1 MAILQNFEDRREAE
15 RKHSVAPEHQTLQ
28 GCHYKRIRTPTG
40 AIKGNYNVWLVD
52 SINYD
57 TSLYSKRTFQEES
70 MRNGMKCVKGDGKD
84 QGIYRQ
90 EAGRYGTYSDLE
102 TTKYTSLGMELFK
115 DIHPAIPL
123 EQQINTKYKAPLF
136 DEYAIVSTLVEGGID
151 VWPKEATKVHEENE
165 NAESIPEVKT
175 EIPSKQEPEHYD
187 LTEKNRAFFERDQI
201 SHNERPVLSD
211 RQKEI
216 MLAHLFDKKVLV
228 IDGGP
233 GTGKSTTMIQRL
245 KLLLSN
251 EFYSDKEYA
260 NFNFKHGTNWNLL
273 QTIYSDFLKQELEKK
288 ENNKLWMFFSPTS
301 QLNSFLRSSLEKEG
315 LQYPEQSTKI
325 WLEKHNSA
333 YRGYCL
339 ELGRDYY
346 KFSRNIT
353 IDTRSNAN
361 LNINPQQDYK
371 TFERSLLNVLNNKF
385 SGTYESILQKAEQTS
400 ISKNDVKDLS
410 APFASI
416 DSLFSKNTE
425 KFHTKEIV
433 SNRLE
438 KFSQRIIE
446 KINNVILKETKSL
459 ENGENIFWTICFL
472 KLRNN
477 NTILYKEAIA
487 NTQQNDTLNFE
498 KILEKLFSLIGGAYI
513 GKDTPLLG
521 YLLGLPSLPEK
532 NDIEATIK
540 SINNL
545 KTYLNNNNELDAL
558 KDLKFLSGNDS
569 DTIQKTTHFYQNLF
583 KSFINKVVEYYV
595 TNKGLLNDYG
605 LYNFIKSDIEQEWST
620 IQEIETLYTKALSNE
635 TKKLFDEYIQ
645 DTYENRYRSER
656 FHYESSDKL
665 QFQEISFLIY
675 AGNKLAQRLY
685 ELCKT
690 EFDSILERPKDS
702 THYDIIGGYNK
713 AWRIVIGIDEATDFV
728 PIELAAMNSLLH
740 PQYGCVTLSGDQM
753 QCFNND
759 GIKDWKQLE
768 NDIFDSGSDII
779 SLDISYRQTPSLL
792 NMAKKIYRRNTGKE
806 APYNAY
812 ISSYENEPQPLL
824 FKSDD
829 DDEKTTWIAKRIIAM
844 AKKNRLPA
852 TAIFYPIN
860 DKNAIEEFTEQLN
873 DIINEKG
880 GDFTII
886 SCFENR
892 EGEKVVVYPLNLV
905 KGLEFEAAFFF
916 NLDQIADP
924 TMQERFLYVGLSR
937 ATFYLGATSSSNWD
951 TELSKDFEQ
960 DLSKSNWPCLESEK
974 PAPPPKDNNVP
985 PPAPKN
991 EVPSAKTVVSSQNIV
1006 TQSSASIQPAIK
1018 PSNPQLIS
1026 PLDWAK
1032 EHEVNADI
1040 VVKLLCETGIRI
1052 TDLFTKISA
1061 SHYATILDRI
1071 KKVNDKSAQLS
1082 PKPLRSYK
1090 LTDSSIIDENGKI
1103 KPVDWSEAYGIK
1115 VDVVVRLLREAGV
1128 IVRTHMTRIDA
1139 EEYKKI
1145 ETATKAEIERQK
1157 ADERAKRSSLPRS
1170 VPTTLKENSQNPGG
1184 QKPNSTAED
1193 KHSKL
1198 DITRLK
1204 TKFHKL

>member
-1 MAILQNFEDRREAE
+1 MAILENFEERREAE

-28 GCHYKRIRTPTG
+28 GCHLKRIRGPRSV
-40 AIKGNYNVWLVD
+40 KGNFYVWLVD
-52 SINYD
+52 SFNYD

-84 QGIYRQ
+84 QDGKDQGIYRQ

-102 TTKYTSLGMELFK
+102 TTKNTRLGMNLFK
-115 DIHPAIPL
+115 DIHPALPL
-123 EQQINTKYKAPLF
+123 EQQINTKYKDPLF
-136 DEYAIVSTLVEGGID
+136 DEYAIVSTIVEGGID
-151 VWPKEATKVHEENE
+151 VWPKEATKVQEENE

-175 EIPSKQEPEHYD
+175 EIPPKQEPEHYE

-201 SHNERPVLSD
+201 SHNERPILSD

-245 KLLLSN
+245 KLFLSN

-315 LQYPEQSTKI
+315 LQYSEQSTKT
-325 WLEKHNSA
+325 WLEKDSSE
-333 YRGYCL
+333 YEGYCL
-339 ELGRDYY
+339 VLGRDSY
-346 KFSRNIT
+346 KFSRNIP

-371 TFERSLLNVLNNKF
+371 AFERILLNILNNKF
-385 SGTYESILQKAEQTS
+385 SGTCESILQKAEQAN

-446 KINNVILKETKSL
+446 KINNVILKETGSI
-459 ENGENIFWTICFL
+459 ENDENIFWTICFL

-477 NTILYKEAIA
+477 NTILYKEAITS
-487 NTQQNDTLNFE
+487 TQQNDSLNFE

-521 YLLGLPSLPEK
+521 YLLGLPSLPEE

-569 DTIQKTTHFYQNLF
+569 DTIQKTTHFYKKLF

-605 LYNFIKSDIEQEWST
+605 LYNFIKSDIEQEWFT
-620 IQEIETLYTKALSNE
+620 IQEIETLYAKALSNE
-635 TKKLFDEYIQ
+635 TKKLFEEYIQ
-645 DTYENRYRSER
+645 DAYENIYRKEQ
-656 FHYESSDKL
+656 FHYEFSDRL

-675 AGNKLAQRLY
+675 AGNKLAQKLY
-685 ELCKT
+685 KLCRA
-690 EFDSILERPKDS
+690 EFDSILARPKDP

-728 PIELAAMNSLLH
+728 PIELAAMASLQH

-768 NDIFDSGSDII
+768 KDIFDFGSDII

-792 NMAKKIYRRNTGKE
+792 NMAKKIYRRTTGKE

-829 DDEKTTWIAKRIIAM
+829 DDEKKTWIAKRIIAM

-860 DKNAIEEFTEQLN
+860 DENSIEKFTKQLN
-873 DIINEKG
+873 DIIYEKG
-880 GDFTII
+880 GDFTIA
-886 SCFENR
+886 SCFSKR
-892 EGEKVVVYPLNLV
+892 SEGKKVVVYPLNLV

-1006 TQSSASIQPAIK
+1006 TQSSASIQPAIR
-1018 PSNPQLIS
+1018 PSNPQFIS

-1032 EHEVNADI
+1032 KHNEDVHTVI
-1040 VVKLLCETGIRI
+1040 KLLRESNPHDIGP
-1052 TDLFTKISA
+1052 LTKVSVT
-1061 SHYATILDRI
+1061 HYSTMLDRI
-1071 KKVNDKSAQLS
+1071 KREKEKPEINKKIAALTKFSTYD
-1082 PKPLRSYK
+1082 PK
-1090 LTDSSIIDENGKI
+1090 EQI
-1103 KPVDWSEAYGIK
+1103 KPIDWANAHGIS
-1115 VDVVVRLLREAGV
+1115 VEVVMRLLRYAGV
-1128 IVRTHMTRIDA
+1128 TVRTQLSKVDASDYKQIEADA
-1139 EEYKKI
+1139 EAERRKI
-1145 ETATKAEIERQK
+1145 E
-1157 ADERAKRSSLPRS
+1157 ERAKRSSLPRS
-1170 VPTTLKENSQNPGG
+1170 VPTTLKENSQNSGG
-1184 QKPNSTAED
+1184 QKPNSNAED
-1193 KHSKL
+1193 MRRKP
-1198 DITRLK
+1198 DIARLK
-1204 TKFHKL
+1204 AKFHKL

>member
-1 MAILQNFEDRREAE
+1 MAILKNFEERRESE
-15 RKHSVAPEHQTLQ
+15 HQHSVDPKYQTLQ
-28 GCHYKRIRTPTG
+28 GCHHKRIRGPRG
-40 AIKGNYNVWLVD
+40 IKGNYYVWLVE

-102 TTKYTSLGMELFK
+102 TTKHTFLGMTLFK

-123 EQQINTKYKAPLF
+123 EQQINTKYKDPLF

-151 VWPKEATKVHEENE
+151 VWPKEATKVHEENKNVE
-165 NAESIPEVKT
+165 PESIPEIKS
-175 EIPSKQEPEHYD
+175 EDLPKQEPEHYE

-201 SHNERPVLSD
+201 SHNERPILSD

-371 TFERSLLNVLNNKF
+371 AFENTLLNILNDKF
-385 SGTYESILQKAEQTS
+385 SITCKDILQKAEQAN
-400 ISKNDVKDLS
+400 ISKNDLEDLS
-410 APFASI
+410 TPFANI
-416 DSLFSKNTE
+416 ESLFIKNST
-425 KFHTKEIV
+425 KFHTKEFFSKNIEGFV
-433 SNRLE
+433 NRLTNNIDH
-438 KFSQRIIE
+438 IIS
-446 KINNVILKETKSL
+446 KEAKSL
-459 ENGENIFWTICFL
+459 DNGEIIFWTICFL
-472 KLRNN
+472 KLRFNN
-477 NTILYKEAIA
+477 SELYKEIVAQ
-487 NTQQNDTLNFE
+487 TQQNNILVSE
-498 KILEKLFSLIGGAYI
+498 KSIENIFSLFTTSI
-513 GKDTPLLG
+513 GKDHNFSLST
-521 YLLGLPSLPEK
+521 YLLELQSLPEQK
-532 NDIEATIK
+532 DLKVTIDT
-540 SINNL
+540 INIYKGIDKIKENPA
-545 KTYLNNNNELDAL
+545 AL
-558 KDLKFLSGNDS
+558 KDLNLLTSENNFVTKNVTDFFRSLFGN
-569 DTIQKTTHFYQNLF
+569 LVR
-583 KSFINKVVEYYV
+583 KSVEYYI
-595 TNKGLLNDYG
+595 TSKGIRNDYG
-605 LYNFIKSDIEQEWST
+605 LYNFIKSALAQEWST
-620 IQEIETLYTKALSNE
+620 IQEIESLYTKALSNE

-645 DTYENRYRSER
+645 DTYENIYRKER
-656 FHYESSDKL
+656 FHYEPSDKL

-675 AGNKLAQRLY
+675 AGNKLAEKLY
-685 ELCKT
+685 KLCKT
-690 EFDSILERPKDS
+690 EFDSILARPKDS
-702 THYDIIGGYNK
+702 THYDVIGGYSE

-728 PIELAAMNSLLH
+728 PIELAAMASLQH
-740 PQYGCVTLSGDQM
+740 PEHGCVTLSGDQM

-768 NDIFDSGSDII
+768 KDIFDFGSDII

-806 APYNAY
+806 APYNPY

-844 AKKNRLPA
+844 ARKKRLPA

-991 EVPSAKTVVSSQNIV
+991 EVPSAKTVDLSQNIV
-1006 TQSSASIQPAIK
+1006 TQSNASIQPAIK
-1018 PSNPQLIS
+1018 PSNPQFIS

-1032 EHEVNADI
+1032 EHDVNVDT
-1040 VVKLLCETGIRI
+1040 VVKFLRETGIRI
-1052 TDLFTKISA
+1052 TSMFTKISA
-1061 SHYATILDRI
+1061 AHYATILDRI
-1071 KKVNDKSAQLS
+1071 ENGNVKSELLS
-1082 PKPLRSYK
+1082 PKPTNNNT
-1090 LTDSSIIDENGKI
+1090 LTEPSIIDAYGNI
-1103 KPVDWSEAYGIK
+1103 KPIDWAKAHGLK
-1115 VDVVVRLLREAGV
+1115 ADVVMKLLRDAGV
-1128 IVRTHMTRIDA
+1128 RVLTQVSKVNA
-1139 EEYKKI
+1139 KEYKKI
-1145 ETATKAEIERQK
+1145 EAYAEMERQK
-1157 ADERAKRSSLPRS
+1157 AEARAKRLGIPSPSM
-1170 VPTTLKENSQNPGG
+1170 QNP
-1184 QKPNSTAED
+1184 NSNGKLKVKLLKA
-1193 KHSKL
+1193 KLYRPSK
-1198 DITRLK
+1198 
-1204 TKFHKL
+1204 

>member
-40 AIKGNYNVWLVD
+40 ATKGNYNVWLVN
-52 SINYD
+52 SID
-57 TSLYSKRTFQEES
+57 QETSLYSKRDYQAES
-70 MRNGMKCVKGDGKD
+70 RQQGMQCVRGGGEDG
-84 QGIYRQ
+84 GIYRQ

-102 TTKYTSLGMELFK
+102 TTKHTFLGMTLFK

-123 EQQINTKYKAPLF
+123 EQQINTKYKDPLF

-151 VWPKEATKVHEENE
+151 VWPKEATKIHEENE

-175 EIPSKQEPEHYD
+175 EIPSKQEPEHYE
-187 LTEKNRAFFERDQI
+187 LTEKNRAFFERNQI
-201 SHNERPVLSD
+201 CHNERPVLSD

-353 IDTRSNAN
+353 IDTRSNTN

-371 TFERSLLNVLNNKF
+371 AFENTLLNILNDKF
-385 SGTYESILQKAEQTS
+385 SITCEDILQKAEQAS
-400 ISKNDVKDLS
+400 ISRNDVKDLS
-410 APFASI
+410 APFANI
-416 DSLFSKNTE
+416 DTLFSKNTE

-487 NTQQNDTLNFE
+487 STQQNDSLNFE
-498 KILEKLFSLIGGAYI
+498 KILEKLFSLIGGAHI
-513 GKDTPLLG
+513 DKTPLSG
-521 YLLGLPSLPEK
+521 YLLGLPSLPEE

-569 DTIQKTTHFYQNLF
+569 DTTQKTTHFYKKLF

-645 DTYENRYRSER
+645 DTYENRYRKER
-656 FHYESSDKL
+656 FHYKSSDKL

-675 AGNKLAQRLY
+675 AGNKLAQKLY

-690 EFDSILERPKDS
+690 EFDSILARPKDS

-728 PIELAAMNSLLH
+728 PIELAAMNSLQH

-844 AKKNRLPA
+844 AKKYSLPA

-916 NLDQIADP
+916 NLDQIANP

-1018 PSNPQLIS
+1018 PSSPQFIS
-1026 PLDWAK
+1026 PLNWAK
-1032 EHEVNADI
+1032 EHGVNADI
-1040 VVKLLCETGIRI
+1040 VVKLLRETGIRF
-1052 TDLFTKISA
+1052 TDQFTKISA

-1071 KKVNDKSAQLS
+1071 ENGNIKSELLS
-1082 PKPLRSYK
+1082 PKPINNNTS
-1090 LTDSSIIDENGKI
+1090 TEPSIIDAYGNI
-1103 KPVDWSEAYGIK
+1103 KPVDWAKAHGLK
-1115 VDVVVRLLREAGV
+1115 ADVVMKLLRDAGV
-1128 IVRTHMTRIDA
+1128 TVRTHVSKVSASDYKQIEADA
-1139 EEYKKI
+1139 EAERRKI
-1145 ETATKAEIERQK
+1145 E
-1157 ADERAKRSSLPRS
+1157 ERAKRLGIPSPSEQNQNSNAKLKVSL
-1170 VPTTLKENSQNPGG
+1170 LKAKLYRP
-1184 QKPNSTAED
+1184 
-1193 KHSKL
+1193 SK
-1198 DITRLK
+1198 
-1204 TKFHKL
+1204 